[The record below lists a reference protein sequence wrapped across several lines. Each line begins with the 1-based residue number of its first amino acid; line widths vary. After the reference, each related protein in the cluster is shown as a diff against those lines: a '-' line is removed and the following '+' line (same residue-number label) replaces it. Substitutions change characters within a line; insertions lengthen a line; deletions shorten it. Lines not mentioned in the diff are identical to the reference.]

1 MVATAFSSYLSRC
14 GSLTGVAQLY
24 PMPVMPRVHWALLFY
39 NLSDTGIVAR
49 ATRLNL
55 YGYSIGVT
63 EVNPLVGQG

>member
-1 MVATAFSSYLSRC
+1 MVAAAFSPYVSRPDN
-14 GSLTGVAQLY
+14 STGAAQPY
-24 PMPVMPRVHWALLFY
+24 PMPVMLRVHCALLFY

-63 EVNPLVGQG
+63 EVNPLVGQE